1 MSARLK
7 RTFLSPSP
15 PDRARKTSLGDL
27 VFLDSYLPKEPD
39 LARLQVDGAEEIVG
53 KEVLR
58 GKLVAERKDR
68 DRWTLRNLRDSLQ
81 V

>member
-1 MSARLK
+1 M
-7 RTFLSPSP
+7 
-15 PDRARKTSLGDL
+15 
-27 VFLDSYLPKEPD
+27 FLDSYLPKEPD
-39 LARLQVDGAEEIVG
+39 LARLQMDGAEEIAG